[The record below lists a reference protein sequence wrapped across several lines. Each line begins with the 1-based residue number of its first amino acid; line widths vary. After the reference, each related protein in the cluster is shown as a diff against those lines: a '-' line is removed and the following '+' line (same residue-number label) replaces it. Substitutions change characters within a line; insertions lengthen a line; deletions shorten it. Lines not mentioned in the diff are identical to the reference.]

1 MDNIKVGR
9 TKKSDKAKQT
19 YERNGGFSQ
28 KHIRIAELLAA
39 RRLTVTKPANGDKPK
54 SK

>member
-9 TKKSDKAKQT
+9 NKKDDKAKEK

-28 KHIRIAELLAA
+28 KHVRIAELLAA
-39 RRLTVTKPANGDKPK
+39 RRLAAGNTTRAKPG